1 MESVIEKQQINPLT
15 GTKGRHRMLTQFSG
29 LTRYQEGP
37 ALLAMLGLQF

>member
-37 ALLAMLGLQF
+37 ALLAMMGLQF